1 MINSALS
8 EEFTQGLHA
17 LSLNTKTEEEI
28 KRATQ

>member
-17 LSLNTKTEEEI
+17 LSLNTKTEAEA
-28 KRATQ
+28 KRIV